1 MGRLMKCVEE
11 AAKSPKA
18 KSLEE
23 EDDSQGLEAPDEG
36 EDLQAL
42 QEVGQEVLVIL
53 ASGRLSAAPNR
64 PDLLVWTMALE
75 AALPTRRCN
84 HRTAAMRFDSAVTCT
99 SIGVGWVIGTTAA
112 LPPIPPA
119 EQRLADRLA
128 AQQMPPP
135 MSTRAKVITVLR
147 GYGEV
152 DLAVYQAIAGTPTPP
167 LDRPMRRVSAA
178 ANWSRSWIAIGGVMA
193 VAGGRTGRAGGHR
206 RTRGARRRLR
216 RRQIGFKFAAR
227 RRRPDRDSA
236 GVAAVRRVPMPA
248 SASFPSGHTAS
259 GFAFTNAVAHTLPA
273 AAAPLGM
280 LASAVGYPA
289 PSLGVHYPGDV
300 VIGAVIGSAVGE
312 VVGWRIAATARQ
324 RGRPDRPVRG
334 GGQLYAAPS
343 PRQPPTHWHTF
354 LISGRATAS

>member
-1 MGRLMKCVEE
+1 MGT
-11 AAKSPKA
+11 
-18 KSLEE
+18 
-23 EDDSQGLEAPDEG
+23 D
-36 EDLQAL
+36 
-42 QEVGQEVLVIL
+42 
-53 ASGRLSAAPNR
+53 
-64 PDLLVWTMALE
+64 
-75 AALPTRRCN
+75 
-84 HRTAAMRFDSAVTCT
+84 
-99 SIGVGWVIGTTAA
+99 AA

-147 GYGEV
+147 ALGEV

-178 ANWSRSWIAIGGVMA
+178 ANWSRLWIAIGGAMA
-193 VAGGRTGRAGGHR
+193 VAGGRTGRRAAAAGIV
-206 RTRGARRRLR
+206 ALAVDSAVVNV
-216 RRQIGFKFAAR
+216 GFKFAAR

-236 GVAAVRRVPMPA
+236 GVAPVRRVPMPG

-280 LASAVGYPA
+280 LASAVGY
-289 PSLGVHYPGDV
+289 SRVHTGVHYPGDV

-312 VVGWRIAATARQ
+312 VVGWGSRRL
-324 RGRPDRPVRG
+324 PPVPGSRSRRG
-334 GGQLYAAPS
+334 GE
-343 PRQPPTHWHTF
+343 
-354 LISGRATAS
+354 GRDL